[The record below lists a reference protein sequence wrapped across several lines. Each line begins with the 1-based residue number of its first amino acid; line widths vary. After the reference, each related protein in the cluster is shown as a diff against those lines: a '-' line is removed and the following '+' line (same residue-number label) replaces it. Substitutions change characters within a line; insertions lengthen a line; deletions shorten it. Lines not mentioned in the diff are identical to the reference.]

1 MKGVAILG
9 ATGSIGRAT
18 LDVVRSLNHSSGHS
32 SGRSSRPSSGNEF
45 RVTALAAGSS
55 WEPLVEA
62 VREFRPRLVGLAD
75 PGSAERL
82 RLVLAGGDGE
92 EVEVVSGP
100 DAATR
105 VATSEEADIVVSAIV
120 GAAGLE
126 PTLAATR
133 LGRRIALANKEALV
147 MAGPVML
154 EEARA
159 SGAELLPVDSEHSAI
174 FQAKLA
180 GRPREIRRIMLTAS
194 GGPFRELAA
203 EELERVTAEEALDHP
218 TWSMGP
224 KITVDSA
231 TLVNKALEVIEAR
244 WLFGLDP
251 DRIEVWIH
259 PQAVVHSMVEFVD
272 GSVIAQLGATD
283 MRLPI
288 QYALTYPERRPGP
301 LAGFRL
307 EDMASLTFERPD
319 TVRFPGLELGFRAA
333 REGGTA
339 PAVLNAA
346 NEVVAG
352 AFLRGE
358 CRFTDIPRIIEE
370 VMDRRERR
378 GRAGG
383 PTLDDIWSADRFA
396 REEAQ
401 GLVAQRR
408 RAGARASV

>member
-18 LDVVRSLNHSSGHS
+18 LDVVRSLNRLG
-32 SGRSSRPSSGNEF
+32 GGEF
-45 RVTALAAGSS
+45 RVSGLAAGSS
-55 WEPLVEA
+55 WEALVEA
-62 VREFRPRLVGLAD
+62 VPEFRPRLVALANAE
-75 PGSAERL
+75 SAERL
-82 RLVLAGGDGE
+82 KTALGSED
-92 EVEVVSGP
+92 VEIISGP

-105 VATSEEADIVVSAIV
+105 VATDEDADVVVSAIV

-133 LGRRIALANKEALV
+133 LGKRVALANKEALV
-147 MAGPVML
+147 MAGPLML
-154 EEARA
+154 DEAAR
-159 SGAELLPVDSEHSAI
+159 SGATLLPVDSEHSAI
-174 FQAKLA
+174 FQARIA
-180 GRPREIRRIMLTAS
+180 GRPREVRRIVLTAS
-194 GGPFRELAA
+194 GGPFRGRPA
-203 EELERVTAEEALDHP
+203 EDLERVTAAEALDHP

-259 PQAVVHSMVEFVD
+259 PQSVVHSMVEFVD
-272 GSVIAQLGATD
+272 GSIVAQLGATD

-319 TVRFPGLELGFRAA
+319 TARFPGLELGFRAA

-346 NEVVAG
+346 NEVAVG
-352 AFLRGE
+352 AFLSGG
-358 CRFTDIPRIIEE
+358 CRFTDIPRTIRE
-370 VMDRRERR
+370 VMDRRDVVGE
-378 GRAGG
+378 
-383 PTLDDIWSADRFA
+383 PTLEDIWLADRQA
-396 REEAQ
+396 REEA
-401 GLVAQRR
+401 
-408 RAGARASV
+408 RAALGVSAGV

>member
-18 LDVVRSLNHSSGHS
+18 LDVVRSLNRLPGDD
-32 SGRSSRPSSGNEF
+32 F
-45 RVTALAAGSS
+45 RVSGLAAGSS

-62 VREFRPRLVGLAD
+62 VAEFRPRLVALAD
-75 PGSAERL
+75 AESAERL
-82 RLVLAGGDGE
+82 KTALDGE
-92 EVEVVSGP
+92 DVEIISGP

-105 VATSEEADIVVSAIV
+105 VATADDADIVVSAIV

-133 LGRRIALANKEALV
+133 LGKRIALANKEALV
-147 MAGPVML
+147 MAGPLML
-154 EEARA
+154 DEAAR
-159 SGAELLPVDSEHSAI
+159 SGATLLPVDSEHSAI
-174 FQAKLA
+174 FQARIA
-180 GRPREIRRIMLTAS
+180 GRPQEVRRIVLTAS
-194 GGPFRELAA
+194 GGPFRGRPA
-203 EELERVTAEEALDHP
+203 EDLERVTAAEALDHP

-259 PQAVVHSMVEFVD
+259 PQSVVHSMVEFVD
-272 GSVIAQLGATD
+272 GSILAQLGATD

-307 EDMASLTFERPD
+307 EEMASLTFERPD
-319 TVRFPGLELGFRAA
+319 TARFPGLELGFRAA

-346 NEVVAG
+346 NEVAVG
-352 AFLRGE
+352 AFLSGG
-358 CRFTDIPRIIEE
+358 CRFTDIPRTIRE
-370 VMDRRERR
+370 VMDRCDVVGE
-378 GRAGG
+378 
-383 PTLDDIWSADRFA
+383 PTLEDIWLADRRA
-396 REEAQ
+396 REEARAAL
-401 GLVAQRR
+401 GVS
-408 RAGARASV
+408 AGA